1 MKKTKIICT
10 VGPACDSEEKLEQLI
25 AGGANV
31 FRLNFSHGNHTEHGA
46 RIDRIHALRERLQ
59 IPLGIVLD
67 TKGPEIRI
75 GTFASGPISL
85 KQGDRFTLTTREV
98 PGDAS
103 IVSITYQGLPEDVK
117 VGTNILI
124 DDGLVSLTVEEVNK
138 TDVICT
144 VQNGG
149 ELSDRKGVNVPGV
162 DVRLPAIT
170 EKDVDDILFGIEKG
184 VEFIAASFV
193 RKASD
198 ILEIRRLLQE
208 NGGAGIQ
215 IISKVECRQAVE
227 NIEEIIKVSDA
238 VMVARGDLGVEVP
251 MQRVP
256 IIQKEII
263 SMCKA
268 LGRPVVVATQLLDSM
283 IRNPRP
289 TRAEVNDVASAVYDG
304 CDCVMLSGETAS
316 GKYPVQALKTMA
328 AICNS
333 IEAHTHILPAQDVNR
348 YNSTITDAVSH
359 ACCQCAEDVQAK
371 AIITSTSGG
380 HTARMI
386 AKYRPQCQIIA
397 TTQNRSVYHRM
408 SMVWGVQPLMSK
420 VYDST
425 DEMIDASVEAIS
437 EAGLVKDGDV
447 VVISAGVPV
456 GVSGSTN
463 LLKVHIIGAVL
474 SQGKGIGRGTVH
486 GRVCVVHSV
495 GECQT
500 NFQEGDI
507 LVAPETD
514 HDYLPFM
521 RLAKA
526 IIVEDPRPDCHTAIV
541 GVAMGTPVILGAK
554 HATQM
559 IKNGCYVTVE
569 PERGTVLNRQS

>member
-1 MKKTKIICT
+1 
-10 VGPACDSEEKLEQLI
+10 
-25 AGGANV
+25 
-31 FRLNFSHGNHTEHGA
+31 
-46 RIDRIHALRERLQ
+46 
-59 IPLGIVLD
+59 
-67 TKGPEIRI
+67 
-75 GTFASGPISL
+75 
-85 KQGDRFTLTTREV
+85 
-98 PGDAS
+98 
-103 IVSITYQGLPEDVK
+103 
-117 VGTNILI
+117 
-124 DDGLVSLTVEEVNK
+124 
-138 TDVICT
+138 
-144 VQNGG
+144 
-149 ELSDRKGVNVPGV
+149 
-162 DVRLPAIT
+162 
-170 EKDVDDILFGIEKG
+170 
-184 VEFIAASFV
+184 
-193 RKASD
+193 
-198 ILEIRRLLQE
+198 
-208 NGGAGIQ
+208 
-215 IISKVECRQAVE
+215 
-227 NIEEIIKVSDA
+227 
-238 VMVARGDLGVEVP
+238 
-251 MQRVP
+251 
-256 IIQKEII
+256 
-263 SMCKA
+263 
-268 LGRPVVVATQLLDSM
+268 
-283 IRNPRP
+283 
-289 TRAEVNDVASAVYDG
+289 
-304 CDCVMLSGETAS
+304 
-316 GKYPVQALKTMA
+316 
-328 AICNS
+328 
-333 IEAHTHILPAQDVNR
+333 
-348 YNSTITDAVSH
+348 
-359 ACCQCAEDVQAK
+359 
-371 AIITSTSGG
+371 
-380 HTARMI
+380 
-386 AKYRPQCQIIA
+386 
-397 TTQNRSVYHRM
+397 M